1 MKLGAFS
8 TSNKV
13 KNHCSRV
20 KPVLLKS
27 FFASD
32 RILKV
37 IIDLPSMINY
47 VPSDHKVKI
56 QRSREQARSLTS
68 AGRPHPPTSL
78 SKSLKSPV
86 EPEMAPLCPEGSFY
100 SEKMKTAEDTR
111 VNQAEGMRLRHK
123 GGHGDEWLTLI
134 SALVSTAGGA
144 QRHCGGWPG
153 FTPVTARSLGVSG
166 S

>member
-1 MKLGAFS
+1 MYVLNLKKKIVFYFSLKRGSYETGGFS

-47 VPSDHKVKI
+47 VQSDHEVKI
-56 QRSREQARSLTS
+56 YNA
-68 AGRPHPPTSL
+68 AGSKPGLSPAQEGHTHPHH
-78 SKSLKSPV
+78 
-86 EPEMAPLCPEGSFY
+86 FQ
-100 SEKMKTAEDTR
+100 
-111 VNQAEGMRLRHK
+111 NH
-123 GGHGDEWLTLI
+123 
-134 SALVSTAGGA
+134 
-144 QRHCGGWPG
+144 
-153 FTPVTARSLGVSG
+153 
-166 S
+166 

>member
-1 MKLGAFS
+1 M
-8 TSNKV
+8 
-13 KNHCSRV
+13 
-20 KPVLLKS
+20 LLKS

-47 VPSDHKVKI
+47 VQSDHKVKI
-56 QRSREQARSLTS
+56 YNAAARSLTS

-100 SEKMKTAEDTR
+100 SEKMKTTEDTR

>member
-1 MKLGAFS
+1 
-8 TSNKV
+8 
-13 KNHCSRV
+13 
-20 KPVLLKS
+20 
-27 FFASD
+27 
-32 RILKV
+32 
-37 IIDLPSMINY
+37 MINY
-47 VPSDHKVKI
+47 VQSDHKVKI
-56 QRSREQARSLTS
+56 YNAAARSLTS

-100 SEKMKTAEDTR
+100 SEKMKTAEDAR

-134 SALVSTAGGA
+134 SVLVSTAGGA

>member
-1 MKLGAFS
+1 MKLGGFS

-47 VPSDHKVKI
+47 VQSDHEVKI
-56 QRSREQARSLTS
+56 YNAAGSKPGLSPAQEGHTHPHHFQNHLNRLWNQR
-68 AGRPHPPTSL
+68 
-78 SKSLKSPV
+78 
-86 EPEMAPLCPEGSFY
+86 
-100 SEKMKTAEDTR
+100 
-111 VNQAEGMRLRHK
+111 
-123 GGHGDEWLTLI
+123 WLLYVPRAAFI
-134 SALVSTAGGA
+134 
-144 QRHCGGWPG
+144 QKK
-153 FTPVTARSLGVSG
+153 
-166 S
+166 